1 MARHVVA
8 QVDEIAV
15 GSNKV
20 VEIGGRAIVVFHVES
35 GFYAL
40 LNRCPHAGAPLE
52 KAACVAHLVPGEPGE
67 FKRTRVGELLRCA
80 WHGWDYDIATG
91 QSYFDPTG
99 TKIRSYPVAIEDGK
113 ELQKGPFIAETFPVS
128 IEGTYVVVEA

>member
-8 QVDEIAV
+8 RTDEIPV
-15 GSNKV
+15 GSRKV
-20 VEIGGRAIVVFHVES
+20 VEIDRRAIVIFHAES

-40 LNRCPHAGAPLE
+40 LNRCPHAGAPLD

-80 WHGWDYDIATG
+80 WHGWDFDIATG
-91 QSYFDPTG
+91 QSYFDPAG
-99 TKIRSYPVAIEDGK
+99 TKIRSYPTAVEDGK
-113 ELQKGPFIAETFPVS
+113 DLEKGPFIAETFPVT
-128 IEGTYVVVEA
+128 IENSYVVVEA

>member
-8 QVDEIAV
+8 TVDEIPA
-15 GSNKV
+15 GTNKV
-20 VEIGGRAIVVFHVES
+20 VDVNGRAIVIFHVPS

-52 KAACVAHLVPGEPGE
+52 KAACVAHLEAGEPGE
-67 FKRTRVGELLRCA
+67 YKRVRVGELLRCA
-80 WHGWDYDIATG
+80 WHGWDFDIATG
-91 QSYFDPTG
+91 QSYFDPEG

-113 ELQKGPFIAETFPVS
+113 ELEKGPFVAETFPVT
-128 IEGTYVVVEA
+128 IEDRYVVVEA